1 MDAAV
6 RAPSGGNTQNW
17 RFLLVDDPEVK
28 SKLGP
33 IYRQAMSVLWGSYYK
48 DRLDAAHATPDLE
61 ESKSM
66 LRVQKSA
73 QWLAD
78 NFEGV
83 PLYLF
88 GFAQH
93 DPSGSSVY
101 PALWNAQLAAR
112 AEGVGTSLTLERAAC
127 CSRRRRWYVAYASSC
142 VSQRR
147 GARHP
152 WRAEG
157 RRLEHAGLRVARL
170 SHGQVGR
177 RDAPA
182 RTRCVIPQSV
192 GRRRRI
198 PRRRTA
204 LALVAQS
211 PSAAGAQW
219 ARRSD
224 NQSGKSIGG
233 SGSGVTPC
241 SSNAAS

>member
-1 MDAAV
+1 MDIREALYTTRAMRRVKPDPIPMDVQARIMDAAV

-17 RFLLVDDPEVK
+17 RFLLVDDPNVK
-28 SKLGP
+28 AKLGP

-48 DRLDAAHATPDLE
+48 DHLDAAHAAPELE

-112 AEGVGTSLTLERAAC
+112 AEGVGTSLTQVLVFHNDEVLDILGVPKDEG
-127 CSRRRRWYVAYASSC
+127 WNMLGC
-142 VSQRR
+142 VSL
-147 GARHP
+147 GYP
-152 WRAEG
+152 TGKWG
-157 RRLEHAGLRVARL
+157 VATRQPAHDV
-170 SHGQVGR
+170 SFRNQWGDDVGF
-177 RDAPA
+177 RDDEPLW
-182 RTRCVIPQSV
+182 P
-192 GRRRRI
+192 
-198 PRRRTA
+198 
-204 LALVAQS
+204 
-211 PSAAGAQW
+211 
-219 ARRSD
+219 
-224 NQSGKSIGG
+224 
-233 SGSGVTPC
+233 
-241 SSNAAS
+241 